1 MIALKQEE
9 KGSISRLAR
18 KKCILHFIK
27 AFLLPALISTL
38 PVLLCCGRYGKQL
51 VDIVSPQAALS
62 NISGFITMILGF
74 LFTFLSIIL
83 GLSGTKNIQSI
94 FHFPATRFQFW
105 CTLLAPMIYGL
116 IALVFTTYMSAM
128 LPDAKLSCT
137 MSEMLLYCSSVLT
150 FLLSF
155 LNSSIIYIRVINI
168 AARP

>member
-1 MIALKQEE
+1 MRQEE
-9 KGSISRLAR
+9 KDSLSRPAL
-18 KKCILHFIK
+18 KKCIWHFIK

-116 IALVFTTYMSAM
+116 IALVFTTCMSAM

-137 MSEMLLYCSSVLT
+137 LSDLLPCCVPVMT

-155 LNSSIIYIRVINI
+155 LNSSIIYIRVINT